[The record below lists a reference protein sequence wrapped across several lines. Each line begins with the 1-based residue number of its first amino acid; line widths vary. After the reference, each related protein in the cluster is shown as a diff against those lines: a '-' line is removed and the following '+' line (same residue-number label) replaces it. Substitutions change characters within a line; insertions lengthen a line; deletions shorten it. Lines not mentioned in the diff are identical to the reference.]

1 MLKIRAV
8 LFSEKLDFAII
19 AGNQAI
25 CNCNALNPNYLHV
38 SNEVRID
45 ISGKHLGIHLLAGIR
60 FHLLFTQGSHVT
72 LQHNMFH
79 CLNRARLVTCEE

>member
-38 SNEVRID
+38 SNEVRTEIFGQHF
-45 ISGKHLGIHLLAGIR
+45 SIHLLVGIR
-60 FHLLFTQGSHVT
+60 FHLLLMQGSHVT

-79 CLNRARLVTCEE
+79 CLNRV